1 MMGTFWINVNDD
13 AEISAKVKTSF
24 KMENETSRV
33 AVAGDPA
40 AVAVTLN
47 VDSGVTLE
55 GIPVITPFESNDNPV
70 STSAGADNDTVRPD
84 AAVALN

>member
-1 MMGTFWINVNDD
+1 M
-13 AEISAKVKTSF
+13 SAKVKTSF
-24 KMENETSRV
+24 KMEKDTSRV

-40 AVAVTLN
+40 AVAVTVN

-55 GIPVITPFESNDNPV
+55 GMPAMIPFESNDNPV
-70 STSAGADNDTVRPD
+70 PMRAGADNETVRPD

>member
-1 MMGTFWINVNDD
+1 M
-13 AEISAKVKTSF
+13 SAKVKTSF
-24 KMENETSRV
+24 KIEKDTSRV

-40 AVAVTLN
+40 AVAVTVN

-55 GIPVITPFESNDNPV
+55 GMPAMIPFESNDNPV
-70 STSAGADNDTVRPD
+70 PTRAGADNETVRPD

>member
-1 MMGTFWINVNDD
+1 MTPN
-13 AEISAKVKTSF
+13 SKTSF
-24 KMENETSRV
+24 KIENVTSRV

-40 AVAVTLN
+40 AVAVTVN

-55 GIPVITPFESNDNPV
+55 GIPVIIPFESNDNPV
-70 STSAGADNDTVRPD
+70 PVRAGADNDTVRPD

>member
-1 MMGTFWINVNDD
+1 MMGTFWINDNDD
-13 AEISAKVKTSF
+13 AEMAPNSKTSF
-24 KMENETSRV
+24 KIEKEISRV
-33 AVAGDPA
+33 ALAGDPA
-40 AVAVTLN
+40 AVAVTDN

-70 STSAGADNDTVRPD
+70 PVRAGADNETVRPD

>member
-1 MMGTFWINVNDD
+1 MASN
-13 AEISAKVKTSF
+13 VKTSF
-24 KMENETSRV
+24 KIENDTSRV

-40 AVAVTLN
+40 AVAVTVN

-55 GIPVITPFESNDNPV
+55 GIPVMTPFESNDNPV
-70 STSAGADNDTVRPD
+70 PIKAGADNDTGRPD

>member
-1 MMGTFWINVNDD
+1 MASN
-13 AEISAKVKTSF
+13 VKTSF
-24 KMENETSRV
+24 KIEKEISRV

-40 AVAVTLN
+40 AVAVTVN

-55 GIPVITPFESNDNPV
+55 GIPVMTPFESNDNPV
-70 STSAGADNDTVRPD
+70 PIKAGADNDTVRPD